1 MKTLTLSVLFAMLS
15 FTAFSQDK
23 DPQADY
29 DWSQYDFTP
38 HFTLK
43 SGGGHKL
50 FAENKRIFI
59 ANFQVSQVVVANG
72 KQTGQANL
80 AKMTIGMT
88 PIDLKA
94 YQAVVD
100 KMYQQ
105 LVDQLKAEGYTI
117 VSDEEVAATEFAQK
131 QHNGKSVF
139 AMYVKEPSFYKD
151 INGNEIVN
159 IFPTNKFML
168 ANYSSVLG
176 NWPSKLGKAI
186 NANALSIVMTINPVS
201 FDGSRGRG
209 KKGASLEARANM
221 TVSTYCL
228 LSNERGGFGV
238 WTTPVDGKDN
248 WVGPKGLSET
258 DNNTD
263 FFGSV
268 RGKYV
273 LDVNQDAYLSEVEG
287 LAGGVSKGFVK
298 ALMKEIKQH

>member
-1 MKTLTLSVLFAMLS
+1 MKTLFLALLFSVFACS
-15 FTAFSQDK
+15 AFAQDK

-29 DWSQYDFTP
+29 DWSKYDFIP

-43 SGGGHKL
+43 SGGGHKVL
-50 FAENKRIFI
+50 AENKRIFI
-59 ANFQVSQVVVANG
+59 ANFQVSQIIVANG

-94 YQAVVD
+94 YQALVD

-117 VSDEEVAATEFAQK
+117 VSDEEVAATEFAKK

-139 AMYVKEPSFYKD
+139 CMYVKEPSFYKD
-151 INGNEIVN
+151 MNGNEVVN
-159 IFPTNKFML
+159 IYPTNKFL
-168 ANYSSVLG
+168 VANYSSVLG
-176 NWPSKLGKAI
+176 TWPTKLGKAI
-186 NANALSIVMTINPVS
+186 DANALSIVMTINPVS

-209 KKGASLEARANM
+209 KKGASIEARANM
-221 TVSTYCL
+221 TVSTFGL

-248 WVGPKGLSET
+248 WVGPKGLTET

-263 FFGSV
+263 VFGSV

-273 LDVNQDAYLSEVEG
+273 LDVNQDTYLSEVEAV
-287 LAGGVSKGFVK
+287 AGGISQGFVK
-298 ALMKEIKQH
+298 ALMKEIR